1 MVTPPMTY
9 LSDRKKRNNG
19 GEKRGPWSG
28 ERRHTEVLYGR
39 GRSEGTQSPSLGE
52 MKKHGTEPV
61 T

>member
-1 MVTPPMTY
+1 MTY

-28 ERRHTEVLYGR
+28 ERRHTEVLCGR
-39 GRSEGTQSPSLGE
+39 GRSEDTQSPSLGE